1 MNEDLPDVAD
11 LEVQR
16 EKAFKKDPNYDPTE
30 IDLEIEKGHNYI
42 FVGRV
47 GSFCPMKPGSGGGW
61 LCREAIDNKT
71 GNKKYVSAT
80 GAKGYRWM
88 ESEMVRELGKESEID
103 ISYYTSLVDEAVD
116 TISQYGD
123 FEWFVSDEY
132 DTSWSME
139 PATTAFDV
147 R

>member
-1 MNEDLPDVAD
+1 M
-11 LEVQR
+11 
-16 EKAFKKDPNYDPTE
+16 KA
-30 IDLEIEKGHNYI
+30 GA
-42 FVGRV
+42 
-47 GSFCPMKPGSGGGW
+47 GGGW
-61 LCREAIDNKT
+61 LCREAVDSRT

-123 FEWFVSDEY
+123 FEWFVSDEVM
-132 DTSWSME
+132 DPWQKAGSPWEME
-139 PATTAFDV
+139 TTAFDV